1 MALKGVTEDIT
12 YTAAADLRTH
22 KNKIVR
28 IAADGE
34 INLSGAASATMI
46 GVLQNDPNTGE
57 AAAVAIRGEPKV
69 IVGGAVGSAG
79 LYLKSDANG
88 LAVVAASGDNAI
100 GISQETAAGSGTLI
114 RMLIDKQTI
123 GAQA

>member
-1 MALKGVTEDIT
+1 MALKGVTTDIT
-12 YTAAADLRTH
+12 YKAAADLRTA

-34 INLSGAASATMI
+34 INLSGAASATQI

-57 AAAVAIRGEPKV
+57 AAQVSIGGEPKV

-88 LAVVAASGDNAI
+88 LAVVANSGDNVI

-114 RMLIDKQTI
+114 RMVIDKQTI